1 MPDAPRG
8 IGELRKRYD
17 SGGMFGLVSSFPA
30 HMEDAWD
37 LGKRFASS
45 IGARTPGQVV
55 VCGMGGSAIG
65 GDMVRSFL
73 GDALSLPLQVNR
85 RYDVPAALRRD
96 SFFVFSSYSGNTAET
111 LSAYDAVRG
120 SGLPAAS
127 ITSGGELARRSRA
140 DGVPVCKI
148 PGGMPPRAAIAYSFF
163 PLYLTLGALG
173 LVEIDGSEFGDA
185 VVSLRD
191 RCREYAADSPSNEAI
206 DLAARLAGRVPFVYS
221 CGGIH
226 DAVARR
232 WCSQFNE
239 NSKSLAHFASF
250 TELNHNEIV
259 GWRSP
264 ESVRERTMV
273 VFLEDVDDHPASRQQ
288 AEIALGIIGPL
299 SGGAVRAGRFSG
311 RRLARILS
319 AMILGDFT
327 SVYLAYLNG
336 VDPTPISNIDFLKE
350 RLQKGS
356 G

>member
-1 MPDAPRG
+1 
-8 IGELRKRYD
+8 
-17 SGGMFGLVSSFPA
+17 MFDLVSAFPA
-30 HMEDAWD
+30 HMEGAWD
-37 LGKRFASS
+37 VGKRFASS
-45 IGARTPGQVV
+45 IGARAPGQVV
-55 VCGMGGSAIG
+55 VCGMGGSAIA

-73 GDALSLPLQVNR
+73 GDALPVTLHVNR

-111 LSAYDAVRG
+111 LSAYEAVRG
-120 SGLPAAS
+120 AGHPAAS

-140 DGVPVCKI
+140 DGVPVCEI

-173 LVEIDGSEFGDA
+173 LVDVDGSGFEDA
-185 VVSLRD
+185 VVALGD
-191 RCREYAADSPSNEAI
+191 RCREYAADSSSNEAI
-206 DLAARLAGRVPFVYS
+206 DLASRLAGRVPFVYA

-226 DAVARR
+226 EAVARR

-250 TELNHNEIV
+250 TELGHNEIV
-259 GWRSP
+259 GWRATGP
-264 ESVRERTMV
+264 VRDRAV
-273 VFLEDVDDHPASRQQ
+273 VVYLEDTEDHPAARQQ
-288 AEIALGIIGPL
+288 AEIALGIIAPL
-299 SGGAVRAGRFSG
+299 SGGVVRAGRFSG
-311 RRLARILS
+311 GRLARILS

-336 VDPTPISNIDFLKE
+336 VDPTPISNIDSLKN